1 MLDAGFILLT
11 ALKAQVL
18 PAAMQDDTDYDVQ
31 IAAIGKAVAGRMN
44 RHTSRSLE
52 RAEDV
57 EEEFDALAY
66 AWVLSRFPVESIS
79 GIVVKATD
87 DSTSALTAGDWKLS
101 KKSGLIEMAGS
112 AGTRMESVVVTYTG
126 GYWLDD
132 GDTMPNGA
140 TPMPDDL
147 LQAFVMQVQATCEHR
162 EIFRTIALRKEDRT
176 ASEAKITE
184 LKLIPEVV
192 ETLLPYRRFAGS

>member
-18 PAAMQDDTDYDVQ
+18 PAAMQDDTDYDEQ

-52 RAEDV
+52 RAAAV
-57 EEEFDALAY
+57 TEEFDALAF
-66 AWVLSRFPVESIS
+66 AWVLSRYPVETVS
-79 GIVVKATD
+79 GIVVKDTD
-87 DSTSALTAGDWKLS
+87 GSVSALTAGDWRLS
-101 KKSGLIEMAGS
+101 KKSGLIEINGS
-112 AGTRMESVVVTYTG
+112 AGTRLESVVVTYTG

-132 GDTMPNGA
+132 GETMPSGA

-147 LQAFVMQVQATCEHR
+147 LQAFVMQVQAVCEHR

-176 ASEAKITE
+176 ASEAKLTD
-184 LKLIPEVV
+184 LRLIPEVV
-192 ETLLPYRRFAGS
+192 ETLLPFRRFAGS

>member
-18 PAAMQDDTDYDVQ
+18 PAAMQDDTDYDEQ

-52 RAEDV
+52 RAAAV
-57 EEEFDALAY
+57 TEEFDALAF
-66 AWVLSRFPVESIS
+66 AWVLSRYPVETVS
-79 GIVVKATD
+79 GIVVKDTD
-87 DSTSALTAGDWKLS
+87 GSVSALTAGDWRLS
-101 KKSGLIEMAGS
+101 KKSGLIEINGS
-112 AGTRMESVVVTYTG
+112 AGTRLESVVVTYTG

-132 GDTMPNGA
+132 GETMPSGA

-147 LQAFVMQVQATCEHR
+147 LQAFVMQVQAVCEHR

-176 ASEAKITE
+176 ASEAK
-184 LKLIPEVV
+184 LPDLRLIPEVV
-192 ETLLPYRRFAGS
+192 ETLLPFRRFAGS